1 MAVVNLKSV
10 NITKMDAGE
19 KVYVGKYRSPLK
31 SISAYMQ
38 INNTDS
44 IGSVYRLIR
53 VSSSDRLAGLT
64 LLNGGVAG
72 VTSAK
77 FGLYDIPSN
86 GGAIVGSGNQ
96 YANAFD
102 LTTGTDGTQIGFKN
116 RGITAINN
124 YVWEDAGLTQDPDK
138 YYDICITL
146 GAAATA
152 DGYVGLIA
160 SIAAV
165 G

>member
-19 KVYVGKYRSPLK
+19 KVYVGKHRSPLK
-31 SISAYMQ
+31 TSSAHME

-77 FGLYDIPSN
+77 FGLYETTDN

-102 LTTGTDGTQIGFKN
+102 LTASTDGTQIAFKQ

-124 YVWEDAGLTQDPDK
+124 YIWEDAGLTQDPDK

-152 DGYVGLIA
+152 DGFIGLIA
-160 SIAAV
+160 SIASV